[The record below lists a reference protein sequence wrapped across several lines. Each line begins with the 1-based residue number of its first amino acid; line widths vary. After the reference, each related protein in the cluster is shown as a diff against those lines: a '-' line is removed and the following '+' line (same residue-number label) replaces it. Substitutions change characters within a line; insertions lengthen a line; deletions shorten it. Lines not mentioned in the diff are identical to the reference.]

1 MSPAPPKSRRL
12 LPVTAAS
19 LRTLYGASPIGIA
32 ELDDN
37 GRFTSANPALQRML
51 GRSEEELRRLTFGK
65 VTHPEDVAACEE
77 DFACLV
83 ARRIAHFEIEKRF
96 IRKDGAVVWAHTVVM
111 AVLSGTRSRGMIGM
125 AIDVTERRL
134 AQEDL
139 ARLKSELEK
148 RIKERTAALS
158 YQAALLTSQ
167 MEGSPDGILVVDAE
181 GRIASRNRRFGE
193 LWGISDDVLATGSDQ
208 DALESVLEKLAEPA
222 AFVERVR
229 YLYRHREEKS
239 FDELVLRD
247 GRVFERFSSPVLGDE
262 GRYYGRVWYFRD
274 ITDRALHD
282 AEIREKTESLARSNA
297 ELEMYA
303 YAASHDLS
311 APLRKIIAFGDL
323 LEGRAKGK
331 LDEAELD
338 YLERMRKSAAAAL
351 KLVSDMLTLSRVGR
365 DALSLEEVDLN
376 AILAEVKAELTADM
390 DGARIESE
398 ELPVLRAHPAPVHGL
413 LQNLISN
420 ALKFRRPGR
429 PPVVRVGSRRE
440 GPDLLITVADDG
452 LGFDREYAEK
462 IFQPFLRLHASSEF
476 EGSGIGLAICR
487 RVALRYGG
495 SITADSEPGAGA
507 TFTVRLPAAMLA
519 R

>member
-1 MSPAPPKSRRL
+1 MSHAPPKSRR

-32 ELDDN
+32 ELDDK

-51 GRSEEELRRLTFGK
+51 GRSEEEIRRLTFSD
-65 VTHPEDVAACEE
+65 VTHPEDIAACEE

-83 ARRIAHFEIEKRF
+83 ARKIAHFEIEKRF
-96 IRKDGAVVWAHTVVM
+96 LRKDGAVVWAHTVVM
-111 AVLSGTRSRGMIGM
+111 PVLSGKRSHGMIGM
-125 AIDVTERRL
+125 AIDVTERRV
-134 AQEDL
+134 AQDEL

-148 RIKERTAALS
+148 RIEERTASLS
-158 YQAALLTSQ
+158 YQAALLTAE
-167 MEGSPDGILVVDAE
+167 MECSPDGVLVVDAE
-181 GRIASRNRRFGE
+181 GRIASRNKRFGE
-193 LWGISDDVLATGSDQ
+193 LWGIGDDVLATGSDK
-208 DALESVLEKLAEPA
+208 DALESVLAKLACPD
-222 AFVERVR
+222 AFLKRVEH
-229 YLYRHREEKS
+229 LYRHRDEKS
-239 FDELVLRD
+239 FDELLLRD
-247 GRVFERFSSPVLGDE
+247 GRVFERYSSPVLGDE
-262 GRYYGRVWYFRD
+262 GRYYGRVWFFRD
-274 ITDRALHD
+274 VTDRALHD

-365 DALSLEEVDLN
+365 DMLAFEEVDLN
-376 AILAEVKAELTADM
+376 GVLAEVKAELTADL
-390 DGARIESE
+390 DGATIESE
-398 ELPVLRAHPAPVHGL
+398 DLPVLRAHAALLHGL

-429 PPVVRVGSRRE
+429 PPVVRVASRRE
-440 GPDLLITVADDG
+440 GDDLLITVADDG

-462 IFQPFLRLHASSEF
+462 IFQPFLRLHTSSEF

-495 SITADSEPGAGA
+495 GITADSVPGTGS
-507 TFTVRLPAAMLA
+507 TFTVRLPASMLA